1 MMDPIAMVLS
11 RQLPCRP
18 VRRQHAARVLQRVC
32 PGARQRGV
40 VLIIAL
46 LMLMDISLL
55 AVGSIRNA
63 ASTESAVGNVRLTE
77 LATQAAEIALR
88 HCESSVLETLTVA
101 AGGTSAYA
109 STFTVFHILPPA
121 SPPRWQNMAI
131 WDSASPATYVLPLSL
146 VNQGGMLVTYQRAP
160 ECMVEPL
167 LVTPSDASV
176 VKTTTSFVVTAR
188 GFGPEVAAADAD
200 RSRPVGTEVW
210 LQSHIDLE

>member
-1 MMDPIAMVLS
+1 MTLLRHPRTSTI
-11 RQLPCRP
+11 
-18 VRRQHAARVLQRVC
+18 LQRFR

-46 LMLMDISLL
+46 LMLMVISLL

-63 ASTESAVGNVRLTE
+63 ASTESVAGNVRITE

-88 HCESSVLETLTVA
+88 HCESSVLDTLSVA

-109 STFTVFHILPPA
+109 STFTVSHVLPPA
-121 SPPRWQNMAI
+121 NPPRWQNMAI
-131 WDSASPATYVLPLSL
+131 WDSVSPATYVLPLSL
-146 VNQGGMLVTYQRAP
+146 VNEAGMLVTYRRPP

-167 LVTPSDASV
+167 PVMPSDATV
-176 VKTTTSFVVTAR
+176 LRTTTSFVITAR
-188 GFGPEVAAADAD
+188 GFGPDVAAADAN
-200 RSRPVGTEVW
+200 RSRPVGGEVW